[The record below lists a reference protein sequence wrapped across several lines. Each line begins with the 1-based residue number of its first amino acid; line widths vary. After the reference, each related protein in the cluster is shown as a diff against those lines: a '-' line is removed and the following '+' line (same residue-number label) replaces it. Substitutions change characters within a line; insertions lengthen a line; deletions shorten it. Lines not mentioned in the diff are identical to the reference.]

1 MGLKLEFLLVLLIV
15 LTSVVTMSVKLSMQ
29 PHQGNEEKKE
39 LEFTNTTFTEVT
51 TQKREGLAFAVHGVR
66 IDGILKVEALRY
78 HNDTIDLLLADTGT
92 YRGDHL
98 YLDGNVTLHQRDGF
112 DYWTEHAYYDKKK
125 AILYAT
131 SPFTAQKG
139 KNVMHGKSMAYHTIK
154 RVVHATSVDAVV
166 YTAEK

>member
-1 MGLKLEFLLVLLIV
+1 MGLKLEFLLVVLIV
-15 LTSVVTMSVKLSMQ
+15 LTSVVTMSVKLRTQ
-29 PHQGNEEKKE
+29 HPDDTGAQKE

-51 TQKREGLAFAVHGVR
+51 TQKREGVAFGVHGVR
-66 IDGILKVEALRY
+66 SAGILRVKSLRY

-131 SPFTAQKG
+131 SPFIATKG
-139 KNVMHGKSMAYHTIK
+139 KNRIDGKSMAYHTVKKVLRAI
-154 RVVHATSVDAVV
+154 SVDAVV